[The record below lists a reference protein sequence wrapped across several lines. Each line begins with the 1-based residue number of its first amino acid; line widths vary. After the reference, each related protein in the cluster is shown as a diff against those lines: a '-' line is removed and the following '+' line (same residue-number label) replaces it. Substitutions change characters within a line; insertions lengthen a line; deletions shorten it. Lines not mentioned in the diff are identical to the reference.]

1 MTSTFLEI
9 ALASDELVASLQ
21 YYRALGFA
29 ELTTNDARD
38 YAYAVVTDGRIV
50 LGLHER
56 SFDAPTLT
64 LTQPDLAKHALT
76 WSEDVALRHMQ
87 IDPDSFHEVLLAD
100 PDDHP
105 LLLVEARTYSP
116 ATETLNQS
124 LLGECVEWTYPVR
137 QALISARFWA
147 PFAPRALQTREQPD
161 LHLRF
166 ASGDLPVGLSEA
178 IAGRTGQLCYQ
189 TADLATLGQTA
200 DKLGTPLRPAR
211 TNLPDCDLQ
220 LITPEGLIINILSQ
234 DFLNAE

>member
-9 ALASDELVASLQ
+9 ALASDDLVASLQ

-38 YAYAVVTDGRIV
+38 YPYAVVTDGLIS
-50 LGLHER
+50 LGLHRRELEL
-56 SFDAPTLT
+56 PTLT

-76 WSEDVALRHMQ
+76 WSDDTALRHMQ
-87 IDPDSFHEVLLAD
+87 VDPDTFNEVLLVD
-100 PDDHP
+100 PDNHP

-116 ATETLNQS
+116 PTEAVSQS
-124 LLGECVEWTYPVR
+124 LLGDCVEWTYPVR

-147 PFAPRALQTREQPD
+147 PFAPRALHMREQPE

-166 ASGDLPVGLSEA
+166 ASGDLPVGLSET
-178 IAGRTGQLCYQ
+178 IAGRTGQLCYR
-189 TADLATLGQTA
+189 TDDLATLGQMA
-200 DKLGTPLRPAR
+200 DKLGTPLKPAR

-220 LITPEGLIINILSQ
+220 LVTPEGLIINILSQ
-234 DFLNAE
+234 DFLNSD